1 MSTEREEFR
10 NSVLD
15 VVRRIPEGRI
25 TSYAFMTGMISSGHI
40 AKLVGK
46 PNHARHVGNVLK
58 ESGGLGAIPWQR
70 VVNRDGFISPR
81 VPESQMALQ
90 ATLLQQEGVAIE
102 EDGLGLFWADM
113 NLFGWFPQTLAAF

>member
-25 TSYAFMTGMISSGHI
+25 TSYGHI